1 MKKIKLD
8 SIRIDGD
15 TQSRMVVD
23 QPTVYNYLENMKE
36 GDEFPRMFV
45 VYDGSTYWLVDGF
58 HRYHAYK
65 LMGLKEITINYK
77 PGTWHHSFVAKNE
90 GDAFLI
96 VERFGPGANC
106 DFAHLEQPITVVD

>member
-23 QPTVYNYLENMKE
+23 QPTVYNYLEHMKE
-36 GDEFPRMFV
+36 GEEFPRMFV

-65 LMGLKEITINYK
+65 LLGIKEVEVDYK
-77 PGTWHHSFVAKNE
+77 PGT
-90 GDAFLI
+90 
-96 VERFGPGANC
+96 
-106 DFAHLEQPITVVD
+106 LEEAQVLSYGVNSKHGKPRTADDKRKSVIS